1 MKATVP
7 ELTGYGCSTLLYCVL
22 FKLGDCLPVKKAA
35 DYKGNNTANASG
47 H

>member
-1 MKATVP
+1 MKRIEP
-7 ELTGYGCSTLLYCVL
+7 EQTEYGCSLLLYCVL
-22 FKLGDCLPVKKAA
+22 FKLGDCLPVKRAA

>member
-1 MKATVP
+1 MAAAH
-7 ELTGYGCSTLLYCVL
+7 CSVVL

-35 DYKGNNTANASG
+35 DYEGNNTANAPG